1 MNTKNIPAP
10 VQGYQG
16 RRAAPAVTLHHGR
29 PATTSREVAS
39 FFGKRHDDVLKSI
52 RNLRANCPE
61 EFHARNFAEMSET
74 VKIGNG
80 AFRQDVVFILYRD
93 GFMLLTMGFTG
104 KEALAWKIRF
114 IEAFNAMEAQIAGA
128 LALPGKK
135 EIVSPY
141 VFRGVPL
148 RADYV
153 DGQAWFVAR
162 DVFAA
167 LGLAWASSSFK
178 TQYGIR
184 DEWVSIRVH
193 VSEMNGTM
201 LTWICLP
208 AVVML
213 SLRGRKERIPRSI
226 VFLRWIVE
234 TVLPDVKPSQ
244 EELAASARQLAVVM
258 GNFARSI
265 QTVGQE

>member
-1 MNTKNIPAP
+1 MNTNIPAP
-10 VQGYQG
+10 VQGYQA
-16 RRAAPAVTLHHGR
+16 RRAAPAVILHHGR
-29 PATTSREVAS
+29 PATTSLEVS
-39 FFGKRHDDVLKSI
+39 RYFNKRHDHVVRSI
-52 RNLRANCPE
+52 RDLLDNCPK
-61 EFHARNFAEMSET
+61 EFTAPNFGVSEYT
-74 VKIGNG
+74 DETG
-80 AFRQDVVFILYRD
+80 RTLPLFILHRD

-128 LALPGKK
+128 LALPSKK
-135 EIVSPY
+135 GIVSPY

-148 RADYV
+148 RADYF

-184 DEWVSIRVH
+184 EEWVSIRIH
-193 VSEMNGTM
+193 LSEMNGTM

-213 SLRGRKERIPRSI
+213 SLRGRKERMPRSI
-226 VFLRWIVE
+226 AFLRWIVE
-234 TVLPDVKPSQ
+234 SVLPDVKPSQ
-244 EELAASARQLAVVM
+244 EELAASARQMAVVM

-265 QTVGQE
+265 QTAGQE